1 MSLVSA
7 GHPLPFVVR
16 RTGEVG
22 QVGRPQPLLG
32 VIEKVTFLA
41 DEYVLDRGDLLV
53 AVTDGVLERREGR
66 RMLEEEGLAA
76 DLTEAENLPAQAV
89 AERIRRLV
97 GDFAPG
103 PQADDMAVLAIR
115 VTPAG

>member
-1 MSLVSA
+1 M
-7 GHPLPFVVR
+7 
-16 RTGEVG
+16 
-22 QVGRPQPLLG
+22 LG

-76 DLTEAENLPAQAV
+76 DLTEAGNLPAQAV
-89 AERIRRLV
+89 ADASAV
-97 GDFAPG
+97 SSATSPSG
-103 PQADDMAVLAIR
+103 PQTDDMAVLAIR